1 MPESQSNVERV
12 LVTCSL
18 WMLIGFVGATAVAAG
33 ILQLFDGEANWLSAL
48 ALIVCGGILTATSW
62 HRGQIVLDDAEQ
74 APLSAG
80 QGSRGQGSRGVVRE
94 LPRRPRAMGNR
105 RDAGVTPPADA
116 SREKRVRRS

>member
-33 ILQLFDGEANWLSAL
+33 VLQLFDGEANWLSAL

-62 HRGQIVLDDAEQ
+62 HRGRIVLDDAEQ
-74 APLSAG
+74 APVIA
-80 QGSRGQGSRGVVRE
+80 RRGSRGVVRE

-105 RDAGVTPPADA
+105 RDTGVTPPADA
-116 SREKRVRRS
+116 SRDKRVRRS